1 MKKLLTLGMASFLF
15 MGILNA
21 QESDI
26 IGKWT
31 LTKIQKGDEIKEV
44 DSGIIFE
51 ENNVLKLG
59 FFNMEEI
66 IEAGTW
72 KYDKN
77 QNSIILSS
85 TVDKNMN
92 GKAELITVTEDE
104 LQYKKDGVIYSLVK
118 YLESEEYGAMLDFSE
133 TDFFTE
139 EGDYKYEDEEE
150 KLPWQDPS
158 EMLISLANVKH
169 LVYKRSKLNELTN
182 SFEDIILTADI
193 AANTE
198 EMSLSIDYIF
208 FGFDRYNIPE
218 DLELPLNTEY
228 TNLLYP
234 EMEFNFRIVDTEE
247 ITTNAGTFLCT
258 VIEAAQ
264 DEIQKKLWMINDK
277 PGVYAKIIIEKP
289 GMFGAY
295 SLEIYELDEIQ

>member
-1 MKKLLTLGMASFLF
+1 MASFLF